1 MGAASSAPPDLL
13 RWMSAIDELAIAVN
27 QQRDLPALL
36 QQIARTACDLL
47 GYESAAVLLV
57 DEDRAVLRIE
67 GSWGLSESYLR
78 LVNEESP
85 LLLAPEGTFAGS
97 PSRRAY
103 VECAPVIV
111 EDISRDPSYGPWAK
125 AAEEHGHHSMAS
137 VPLRNQGETVGT
149 MNVYGSDP
157 RRLGPGGL
165 ELLQV
170 LASHAGIAL
179 ETSAHLERD
188 RRRVRELSSLNETLR
203 HRTELL
209 QQHAAIHD
217 RFIGVAR
224 RGGGIADIAAALAE
238 TADRAVVV
246 QDVSGQTLAGVA
258 RAGVS
263 VRPPDWLSWQPYA
276 DGGGGGGGGVR
287 SLLDLVAPA
296 SPVMSSEAFPG
307 LLAGPV
313 RVGEE
318 TLGVLWLA
326 GAAED
331 DDLRLRA
338 IEQAAV
344 VLGLE
349 LLRRRAVV
357 DAQWQLRG
365 DLVSE
370 LASGALSDPEALIA
384 RGDRLGSDLRLPQR
398 VLAVRHEQAGE
409 AVTAQLL
416 RLVQSLVL
424 SRPRPKPLLALRDG
438 VIVIV
443 APAPDPEGAE
453 ELARH
458 IRTVAAQAMEGG
470 VRVAVSERCPVPD
483 QLSGAFRQVLGLLR
497 LIPYAP
503 GEDVLTV
510 ASAGVI
516 GMLLAD
522 VDPQRMGVLAER
534 WIGPLRTYDQRRGTD
549 LVTTLR
555 TYLDHDLNT
564 NATAEALFI
573 HPNTVGLR
581 VKRIESL
588 LGVSL
593 TSVGDLTTLRTALAI
608 DDITRT
614 P

>member
-1 MGAASSAPPDLL
+1 MVSPPSVPPDLL
-13 RWMSAIDELAIAVN
+13 RWMSAIDDLAIAVN
-27 QQRDLPALL
+27 QQRDLPGLL

-57 DEDRAVLRIE
+57 DDARVALRIE
-67 GSWGLSESYLR
+67 GSWGLSDSYVR

-85 LLLAPEGTFAGS
+85 LLLAPDGTFMGS
-97 PSRRAY
+97 PSRRAV
-103 VECAPVIV
+103 VERAPVIV
-111 EDISRDPSYGPWAK
+111 EDIAGDPSYGPWAK
-125 AAEEHGHHSMAS
+125 AAQEHGHHSMAA

-179 ETSAHLERD
+179 ETSVQLERD
-188 RRRVRELSSLNETLR
+188 RRRVRELSSLNELLR
-203 HRTELL
+203 R
-209 QQHAAIHD
+209 HAAIHD

-224 RGGGIADIAAALAE
+224 RGGGLTDIAAALAE
-238 TADRAVVV
+238 ITDRAVAV
-246 QDVSGQTLAGVA
+246 QDVSGQILASVA

-263 VRPPDWLSWQPYA
+263 VRPPDWLSWPQQH
-276 DGGGGGGGGVR
+276 GGH
-287 SLLDLVAPA
+287 SLLDLVIDA
-296 SPVMSSEAFPG
+296 SPVTSAPAFPG
-307 LLAGPV
+307 LLAGLV

-326 GAAED
+326 GESEN

-338 IEQAAV
+338 VEQAAV

-349 LLRRRAVV
+349 MLRRRAVV

-370 LASGALSDPEALIA
+370 LTSGTLTDPVAAIA

-398 VLAVRHEQAGE
+398 VLAVRHEQPGE
-409 AVTAQLL
+409 AVTAHLL
-416 RLVQSLVL
+416 RLVQSLML

-438 VIVIV
+438 AIVIV
-443 APAPDPEGAE
+443 APVTDPDDTE
-453 ELARH
+453 EFARH
-458 IRTVAAQAMEGG
+458 VRTVVSQALEGG
-470 VRVAVSERCPVPD
+470 VRVAVSETCPAPD
-483 QLSGAFRQVLGLLR
+483 QLPGAFRQVHGLLR
-497 LIPYAP
+497 FLRHAP
-503 GEDVLTV
+503 DEDILTV
-510 ASAGVI
+510 ASAGMI

-522 VDPQRMGVLAER
+522 VEPQRMGVLAER
-534 WIGPLRTYDQRRGTD
+534 WIGPLRDYDRRRGAD

-593 TSVGDLTTLRTALAI
+593 ASVTDLTTLRAALAI
-608 DDITRT
+608 DDITRSA
-614 P
+614 

>member
-1 MGAASSAPPDLL
+1 MALSPISAPPDLL

-27 QQRDLPALL
+27 QQRDLPGLL
-36 QQIARTACDLL
+36 QQIARTACELL

-57 DEDRAVLRIE
+57 DDERTALRIE
-67 GSWGLSESYLR
+67 GSWGLSDGYLR

-85 LLLAPEGTFAGS
+85 LLLAPSDTFVGS
-97 PSRRAY
+97 PSRGAF
-103 VECAPVIV
+103 VDSAPVIV

-125 AAEEHGHHSMAS
+125 AAQEHGHRSMAS

-149 MNVYGSDP
+149 LNVYGSDP

-179 ETSAHLERD
+179 ETGAQLERD
-188 RRRVRELSSLNETLR
+188 RRRVRELSSLNELLR
-203 HRTELL
+203 
-209 QQHAAIHD
+209 QHAAIHD

-224 RGGGIADIAAALAE
+224 RGGGVTDIATALAE
-238 TADRAVVV
+238 ITDRAVAV
-246 QDVSGQTLAGVA
+246 QDVSGQTLAAVP

-263 VRPPDWLSWQPYA
+263 VRPPDWLSRPEQC
-276 DGGGGGGGGVR
+276 GGD
-287 SLLDLVAPA
+287 SLPDLLVHAT
-296 SPVMSSEAFPG
+296 PVLSSESFPG

-313 RVGEE
+313 RVGAE

-326 GAAED
+326 GDSTD
-331 DDLRLRA
+331 DDLHLRA
-338 IEQAAV
+338 VEQAAV

-349 LLRRRAVV
+349 MLRRRAVT

-365 DLVSE
+365 DLVAE
-370 LASGALSDPEALIA
+370 LAGGTLADPEAVVA
-384 RGDRLGSDLRLPQR
+384 RADRLGSDLRLPQR
-398 VLAVRHEQAGE
+398 VLAVRHEEAEQAGE
-409 AVTAQLL
+409 SGTAQLL

-424 SRPRPKPLLALRDG
+424 ARPRPRPLLALRDG
-438 VIVIV
+438 AIVVV
-443 APAPDPEGAE
+443 APAAHPQGVE
-453 ELARH
+453 EFARH

-470 VRVAVSERCPVPD
+470 VRVAVSETCPTPD
-483 QLSGAFRQVLGLLR
+483 QLPGAFRLALGLLR
-497 LIPYAP
+497 LVPYAP
-503 GEDVLTV
+503 DEDVLTV
-510 ASAGVI
+510 TSAGMI

-534 WIGPLRTYDQRRGTD
+534 WIGPLRDYDRRRATD

-555 TYLDHDLNT
+555 SYLDHDLNT

-593 TSVGDLTTLRTALAI
+593 TSVGDLTTLRAALAI
-608 DDITRT
+608 DDITRSV
-614 P
+614 

>member
-1 MGAASSAPPDLL
+1 MTSVSSAGPDLL
-13 RWMSAIDELAIAVN
+13 RCMSAIDELAIAVN
-27 QQRDLPALL
+27 QQRDLPRLL
-36 QQIARTACDLL
+36 EQIARTACDLL

-57 DEDRAVLRIE
+57 DDDRAALRIE
-67 GSWGLSESYLR
+67 GSWGLSEGYVR

-85 LLLAPEGTFAGS
+85 LLLVPEGTFAGS
-97 PSRRAY
+97 PSRRSF
-103 VECAPVIV
+103 VDGVPVIV
-111 EDISRDPSYGPWAK
+111 EDIAHDPSYGPWAK
-125 AAEEHGHHSMAS
+125 AAQEHGHHSMAA

-179 ETSAHLERD
+179 ETSAQLERD
-188 RRRVRELSSLNETLR
+188 RRRVRELSALNELLR
-203 HRTELL
+203 
-209 QQHAAIHD
+209 QHAAIHD

-224 RGGGIADIAAALAE
+224 RGGGISDIAAALAE
-238 TADRAVVV
+238 TADRAVAV
-246 QDVSGQTLAGVA
+246 QDVSGQTLAAVP

-263 VRPPDWLSWQPYA
+263 VRPPDWLSWPRQE
-276 DGGGGGGGGVR
+276 GGV
-287 SLLDLVAPA
+287 SLLDLLAQA
-296 SPVMSSEAFPG
+296 SPVLRSDAFPG

-313 RVGEE
+313 RLGEE

-326 GAAED
+326 GDAED
-331 DDLRLRA
+331 DDVRLRA
-338 IEQAAV
+338 IEQATV

-349 LLRRRAVV
+349 MLRRRAVV

-370 LASGALSDPEALIA
+370 LASGPLADPEAVLA

-398 VLAVRHEQAGE
+398 VLAVRHEEAGE
-409 AVTAQLL
+409 AVTTQLL
-416 RLVQSLVL
+416 RLTQSLVL

-438 VIVIV
+438 AIVIV
-443 APAPDPEGAE
+443 APAADPEGAE
-453 ELARH
+453 ELARR
-458 IRTVAAQAMEGG
+458 IRTVGIQTLEGG
-470 VRVAVSERCPVPD
+470 VRVAVSETCAGPD
-483 QLSGAFRQVLGLLR
+483 RLPGAFRQVTGLLR
-497 LIPYAP
+497 LLPYAT

-522 VDPQRMGVLAER
+522 VDPQRMGVLAAR
-534 WIGPLRTYDQRRGTD
+534 WIGPLREYDQRRGTD
-549 LVTTLR
+549 LVSTLR
-555 TYLDHDLNT
+555 TYLAHDLNT
-564 NATAEALFI
+564 NATAEALFV

-614 P
+614 

>member
-1 MGAASSAPPDLL
+1 MPSSPTSAAPDLL

-27 QQRDLPALL
+27 QQRDLPGLL
-36 QQIARTACDLL
+36 RQIARTAGELL

-57 DEDRAVLRIE
+57 DDDRTALRIE

-85 LLLAPEGTFAGS
+85 LLLAPSDAFVGS
-97 PSRRAY
+97 PSRRAF
-103 VECAPVIV
+103 VDGEPVIV
-111 EDISRDPSYGPWAK
+111 EDISHDPSYGPWAK
-125 AAEEHGHHSMAS
+125 AAEEHGHHSMAA

-179 ETSAHLERD
+179 ETGAQLERD
-188 RRRVRELSSLNETLR
+188 RRRVRELSALNELLR
-203 HRTELL
+203 
-209 QQHAAIHD
+209 QHAAIHD
-217 RFIGVAR
+217 RFVGVAR
-224 RGGGIADIAAALAE
+224 RGSGVTDIATELAE
-238 TADRAVVV
+238 ITDRAVAV
-246 QDVSGQTLAGVA
+246 QDVSGQILAAVP

-263 VRPPDWLSWQPYA
+263 VRPPDWLSQPRQP
-276 DGGGGGGGGVR
+276 GGGDT
-287 SLLDLVAPA
+287 LLDRLAHA
-296 SPVMSSEAFPG
+296 SPVPASESFPG
-307 LLAGPV
+307 LLAAPV

-318 TLGVLWLA
+318 MLGVLWLA
-326 GAAED
+326 GEGD
-331 DDLRLRA
+331 DDLHLRA
-338 IEQAAV
+338 VEQAAV

-349 LLRRRAVV
+349 MLRRRAVT

-365 DLVSE
+365 DLVAE
-370 LASGALSDPEALIA
+370 LAGGPLADPEAVIA
-384 RGDRLGSDLRLPQR
+384 RADRLGSDLRLPQR
-398 VLAVRHEQAGE
+398 VLAVQSVLAVHGDGAVRSDRAGE
-409 AVTAQLL
+409 ADTAQLL

-424 SRPRPKPLLALRDG
+424 ARPRPRPLLALRDG
-438 VIVIV
+438 AIVVV
-443 APAPDPEGAE
+443 APAADPRGVE
-453 ELARH
+453 EFARH
-458 IRTVAAQAMEGG
+458 IRTVAGQAMEGD
-470 VRVAVSERCPVPD
+470 VRVAVSETSPTPD
-483 QLSGAFRQVLGLLR
+483 QLPGAFRLALGLLR

-503 GEDVLTV
+503 DEDILTV
-510 ASAGVI
+510 TTAGMI

-534 WIGPLRTYDQRRGTD
+534 WIGPLRDYDRRRATD

-564 NATAEALFI
+564 HATAEALYI

-593 TSVGDLTTLRTALAI
+593 TSVGDLTTLRAALAI

-614 P
+614 I

>member
-1 MGAASSAPPDLL
+1 MTSEVPVQPDLL
-13 RWMSAIDELAIAVN
+13 RWMTAIDELAIAVN
-27 QQRDLPALL
+27 QRRDLPGLL
-36 QQIARTACDLL
+36 EQIARTACDLL

-57 DEDRAVLRIE
+57 DDDRVALRIE
-67 GSWGLSESYLR
+67 GCWGLSEGYVR

-85 LLLAPEGTFAGS
+85 LLLVPEGTFAGS
-97 PSRRAY
+97 PSRRAF
-103 VECAPVIV
+103 VDGTPVIV
-111 EDISRDPSYGPWAK
+111 EDISRDPSYGPWAN
-125 AAEEHGHHSMAS
+125 AAQRHGHHSMAA

-165 ELLQV
+165 ELLQI

-179 ETSAHLERD
+179 ETSARLERD
-188 RRRVRELSSLNETLR
+188 LRRLRELGSLNEKLR
-203 HRTELL
+203 RRTELL

-224 RGGGIADIAAALAE
+224 RGGGLSDIAAALAE
-238 TADRAVVV
+238 TTDRAVAV
-246 QDVSGQTLAGVA
+246 QDVSGQTLAGVP
-258 RAGVS
+258 RAGLS
-263 VRPPDWLSWQPYA
+263 VQPPDWVAWPRHDSDA
-276 DGGGGGGGGVR
+276 GTR
-287 SLLDLVAPA
+287 SLLDILAQA
-296 SPVMSSEAFPG
+296 CPVTTSEAFPG

-313 RVGEE
+313 RVGGE

-326 GAAED
+326 GGTED
-331 DDLRLRA
+331 DDVRLRA

-349 LLRRRAVV
+349 MLRRRAVV

-370 LASGALSDPEALIA
+370 LVTGNLTDPEAVVA

-398 VLAVRHEQAGE
+398 VLAVRHEESGE
-409 AVTAQLL
+409 AVTGQLL

-443 APAPDPEGAE
+443 APAADEAGVE

-458 IRTVAAQAMEGG
+458 IRTVAAQALEGG
-470 VRVAVSERCPVPD
+470 VRVSVSETCVGPD
-483 QLSGAFRQVLGLLR
+483 QLPAAFRQVTGLLR
-497 LIPYAP
+497 LFPYKP
-503 GEDVLTV
+503 EEDVLTV

-522 VDPQRMGVLAER
+522 VDPHRMGVLATR
-534 WIGPLRTYDQRRGTD
+534 WIGPLREYDQRRGTD
-549 LVTTLR
+549 LVGTLR
-555 TYLDHDLNT
+555 RYLDHDLNT
-564 NATAEALFI
+564 NATAEALYI
-573 HPNTVGLR
+573 HPNTVSLR
-581 VKRIESL
+581 VKRIENLLNLSL
-588 LGVSL
+588 SR
-593 TSVGDLTTLRTALAI
+593 VGDLTTLRTALAI
-608 DDITRT
+608 DDITGT
-614 P
+614 S

>member
-1 MGAASSAPPDLL
+1 MGTVPATPPDLR

-27 QQRDLPALL
+27 QQRDLPGLL

-57 DEDRAVLRIE
+57 DDDRVALRIE
-67 GSWGLSESYLR
+67 GSCGLSDRYLR

-85 LLLAPEGTFAGS
+85 LLLVPEGTFAGS
-97 PSRRAY
+97 PSQRAF
-103 VECAPVIV
+103 VEGAPVIV
-111 EDISRDPSYGPWAK
+111 DDISHDPSYGPWAK

-137 VPLRNQGETVGT
+137 VPLRNQGEIVGT
-149 MNVYGSDP
+149 MNVYGSNP
-157 RRLGPGGL
+157 RQLGPGGL
-165 ELLQV
+165 GLLQV

-179 ETSAHLERD
+179 ETSVQLERD
-188 RRRVRELSSLNETLR
+188 RRRVRELSLLNQTLR

-209 QQHAAIHD
+209 QQHAALHD

-224 RGGGIADIAAALAE
+224 RGGGITDIAATLAE
-238 TADRAVVV
+238 TADCAVVV
-246 QDVSGQTLAGVA
+246 QDTSGQILASVP

-263 VRPPDWLSWQPYA
+263 VRPPDWLSGPQ
-276 DGGGGGGGGVR
+276 DGGDGNAR
-287 SLLDLVAPA
+287 LLLDLVTHAAPA
-296 SPVMSSEAFPG
+296 MSSEAFPG

-326 GAAED
+326 TDAED

-349 LLRRRAVV
+349 MLRRRAVI

-370 LASGALSDPEALIA
+370 LASGMLTDPEAVIA

-398 VLAVRHEQAGE
+398 VLAVRHEQPGE
-409 AVTAQLL
+409 AVSTQLL
-416 RLVQSLVL
+416 RLVQSLAL

-443 APAPDPEGAE
+443 APAADPEDVE
-453 ELARH
+453 DLARQ
-458 IRTVAAQAMEGG
+458 IRAIGSKGLEQG
-470 VRVAVSERCPVPD
+470 VRVAISETCPGPD
-483 QLSGAFRQVLGLLR
+483 RLPGAFRQVLGLLR
-497 LIPYAP
+497 LIKYAP
-503 GEDVLTV
+503 GEHILTV
-510 ASAGVI
+510 TSAGVI

-522 VDPQRMGVLAER
+522 VDPQRMGALAER
-534 WIGPLRTYDQRRGTD
+534 WIGPLRDYDRRRSTD

-564 NATAEALFI
+564 TATAEALFI

-588 LGVSL
+588 LGVNL

-608 DDITRT
+608 DDITHA

>member
-1 MGAASSAPPDLL
+1 MPSSPTSTTPDLL

-27 QQRDLPALL
+27 QQRDLPDLL
-36 QQIARTACDLL
+36 RQIARTACDLL

-57 DEDRAVLRIE
+57 DGDRAALRIE

-85 LLLAPEGTFAGS
+85 LLLAPSDAFVGS
-97 PSRRAY
+97 PSRRAF
-103 VECAPVIV
+103 VDGEPVIV
-111 EDISRDPSYGPWAK
+111 EDISHDPSYGPWAK
-125 AAEEHGHHSMAS
+125 AAQEHGHHSMAS

-179 ETSAHLERD
+179 ETGAQLERD
-188 RRRVRELSSLNETLR
+188 RRRVRELSALNELLR
-203 HRTELL
+203 
-209 QQHAAIHD
+209 QHAAIHD

-224 RGGGIADIAAALAE
+224 RGGGVTDIATELAE
-238 TADRAVVV
+238 ITDRAVAV
-246 QDVSGQTLAGVA
+246 QDVSGQILAVVP

-263 VRPPDWLSWQPYA
+263 VRPPDWLSQPRQHG
-276 DGGGGGGGGVR
+276 DDT
-287 SLLDLVAPA
+287 LLDRLAHA
-296 SPVMSSEAFPG
+296 SPVLASESFPG
-307 LLAGPV
+307 LLAAPV

-326 GAAED
+326 GEGD
-331 DDLRLRA
+331 DDLHLRA
-338 IEQAAV
+338 VEQAAV

-349 LLRRRAVV
+349 MLRRRAVT

-365 DLVSE
+365 DLVAE
-370 LASGALSDPEALIA
+370 LAGGPLADPEAVMA
-384 RGDRLGSDLRLPQR
+384 RADRLGSDLRLPQR
-398 VLAVRHEQAGE
+398 VLAVQNDRAGE
-409 AVTAQLL
+409 ADAAQLL

-424 SRPRPKPLLALRDG
+424 ARPRPRPLLALRDG
-438 VIVIV
+438 AIVVV
-443 APAPDPEGAE
+443 APAADPQGVE

-458 IRTVAAQAMEGG
+458 IRTVAGQAMEGD
-470 VRVAVSERCPVPD
+470 VRVAVSETSPTPD
-483 QLSGAFRQVLGLLR
+483 QLPGAFRLALGLLR

-503 GEDVLTV
+503 DEDILTV
-510 ASAGVI
+510 TTAGMI

-534 WIGPLRTYDQRRGTD
+534 WIGPLRDYDRRRATD

-564 NATAEALFI
+564 HATAEALYI

-593 TSVGDLTTLRTALAI
+593 TSVGDLTTLRAALAI
-608 DDITRT
+608 DDITRSI
-614 P
+614 